1 MPIRLNLA
9 FCVVDYYNYGIQII
23 SFQHDTNQHR
33 IERNPAM
40 FKHIAVFAAAMFIS
54 LTAFAGKPYSVL
66 VFDDL
71 SRPASSDQQDNR
83 TASLLIEYLKSELA
97 THSQITL
104 CDATAVEKTMKE
116 FRIQHKLGTTL
127 TENEIKDILS
137 HAKGDYLAL
146 LSIVPADDAKKV
158 SVTVYDKNGKG
169 YDPLSVPINS
179 IRESD
184 LPAVVLATGIARLI
198 RGESPVDRLSL
209 EREKQLM
216 DETAEDRA
224 REAAE
229 NKEREEARAREIKL
243 REEAAK
249 KAYQDM
255 TKTDKQ

>member
-1 MPIRLNLA
+1 
-9 FCVVDYYNYGIQII
+9 
-23 SFQHDTNQHR
+23 
-33 IERNPAM
+33 M
-40 FKHIAVFAAAMFIS
+40 FKHIVVFAAAMFIS

-71 SRPASSDQQDNR
+71 SRPVSQDQQDNR

-97 THSQITL
+97 THSRITL
-104 CDATAVEKTMKE
+104 CDAEMVEKAMKE
-116 FRIQHKLGTTL
+116 FRIKHKQGTSFTDAEVKEVL
-127 TENEIKDILS
+127 AA
-137 HAKGDYLAL
+137 AKGDYLAL
-146 LSIVPADDAKKV
+146 LSIIPGKEKDDSKNV
-158 SVTVYDKNGKG
+158 SVTVYDKEGKK
-169 YDPLSVPINS
+169 YDPLSVPITS

-184 LPAVVLATGIARLI
+184 LPAVILATGIARLI

-229 NKEREEARAREIKL
+229 NKERAEARAREIKL

-249 KAYQDM
+249 KAYEEM
-255 TKTDKQ
+255 TKPAEK

>member
-1 MPIRLNLA
+1 ML
-9 FCVVDYYNYGIQII
+9 
-23 SFQHDTNQHR
+23 
-33 IERNPAM
+33 
-40 FKHIAVFAAAMFIS
+40 KHIAIFTAAMLVS

-83 TASLLIEYLKSELA
+83 TVSLLVEYLKSELA
-97 THSQITL
+97 THSQIAL
-104 CDATAVEKTMKE
+104 CNADTVEKTMKD
-116 FRIQHKLGTTL
+116 FRIKHKSGTTL
-127 TENEIKDILS
+127 TEQEIKDILAS
-137 HAKGDYLAL
+137 AKGDYLAF
-146 LSIVPADDAKKV
+146 LSIIPEKDAKNV
-158 SVTVYDKNGKG
+158 NVNVYDKNGTK
-169 YDPLSVPINS
+169 YDPLSVPITS

-229 NKEREEARAREIKL
+229 SKEKAEARAREIKL

-249 KAYQDM
+249 QAYEEM
-255 TKTDKQ
+255 TKKDETK

>member
-1 MPIRLNLA
+1 
-9 FCVVDYYNYGIQII
+9 
-23 SFQHDTNQHR
+23 
-33 IERNPAM
+33 M
-40 FKHIAVFAAAMFIS
+40 FKHIAVIAAAMLVS

-71 SRPASSDQQDNR
+71 SRPVSSDQQDNR

-104 CDATAVEKTMKE
+104 CDAEAVEKAMKE
-116 FRIQHKLGTTL
+116 FRIKHKQGTSFTDAEVKEVL
-127 TENEIKDILS
+127 AA
-137 HAKGDYLAL
+137 AKGDYLAL
-146 LSIVPADDAKKV
+146 LSIIPGKEQDDSKNV
-158 SVTVYDKNGKG
+158 SVTVYDKQGKK
-169 YDPLSVPINS
+169 YDPLSVPITS

-184 LPAVVLATGIARLI
+184 LPAVILATGIARLI

-229 NKEREEARAREIKL
+229 NKERAEARAREIKL

-249 KAYQDM
+249 KAYEEM
-255 TKTDKQ
+255 TKKDADK